1 MRKRAVLLSWLWVI
15 LCAASI
21 LAIVPVA
28 RSIQRL
34 VTKWAGRSAFG
45 YFVLSNVV
53 LFLGAMLWLLIFR
66 LRVRR
71 LSSYL
76 CLAAVGF
83 LYVYFT
89 LKLWA
94 HPEEA
99 VHFLEYGLLS
109 FLLFRALRHHFSDG
123 TIYFSAFFL
132 GSLVGIIDEIYQWIT
147 PNRYWDWRDVG
158 LNALAV
164 LLFQVALAFAIRP
177 KGLSGWPAP
186 RSFRFAS
193 LALATN
199 LIFLGLCFSNTPA
212 RVASYSRLIPQLAF
226 LQKEEIMHD
235 FQKKKHDVPG
245 IGLFISR
252 LSLEE
257 IKEID
262 QARGE
267 ELAAILR
274 EWANRP
280 YEEFLRTFSAQKEPF
295 LHEFRVRV
303 FRRDQKLLEANKRL
317 NGPKKEKAQLAA
329 FRENLFLEKYFG
341 RTLQASGYAWPPEL
355 VASLAPEIDPK
366 AAYRSPVG
374 AGFSPFQDER
384 TLWLTI
390 LLLLLILV
398 IANIIYGYCS
408 PSRPQKRPERKPS
421 PY

>member
-1 MRKRAVLLSWLWVI
+1 MKKKAIIFSWLWVI

-21 LAIVPVA
+21 LAIVPLA

-34 VTKWAGRSAFG
+34 VTNWAGRAAFG
-45 YFVLSNVV
+45 YFVLSCVILFVV
-53 LFLGAMLWLLIFR
+53 AMLWLLIFR
-66 LRVRR
+66 LKVRR

-109 FLLFRALRHHFSDG
+109 FLLFRALRHHFPDI
-123 TIYFSAFFL
+123 TTYFSAFFL

-147 PNRYWDWRDVG
+147 PNRYWDFRDVG

-164 LLFQVALAFAIRP
+164 LLFQVALAFGIRP
-177 KGLSGWPAP
+177 QGISGWPAP

-199 LIFLGLCFSNTPA
+199 LILLGLCFSNTPA
-212 RVASYSRLIPQLAF
+212 RVACYTRLIPQLAF

-235 FQKKKHDVPG
+235 FQKKKHAVPG
-245 IGLFISR
+245 IGLFNSR
-252 LSLEE
+252 LNLEE
-257 IKEID
+257 LKEID
-262 QARGE
+262 RARGE
-267 ELAAILR
+267 ELAAILK

-317 NGPKKEKAQLAA
+317 SGPKKEKAKLAA

-341 RTLQASGYAWPPEL
+341 QTLQASGYAWPPEL
-355 VASLAPEIDPK
+355 TASLAQEVDPK
-366 AAYRSPVG
+366 ATYRSPVG
-374 AGFSPFQDER
+374 AGYSPFQDER

-408 PSRPQKRPERKPS
+408 SGRPQKCPGRKPS
-421 PY
+421 LY